1 MIITIRG
8 RNSKETIFQYIFSC
22 INLIVSQKASK
33 NTMFSNEN
41 RPNILMNIFSVSI
54 LLPAKQLFLSRGLAE
69 LLIIM
74 GNKGLPRKES
84 CCRCNNVTVILI
96 VKLDLDNFQLSPML
110 LKIKLNFF

>member
-69 LLIIM
+69 LIMIM
-74 GNKGLPRKES
+74 GSKGLPRKEN
-84 CCRCNNVTVILI
+84 CCRCDNIKLILI
-96 VKLDLDNFQLSPML
+96 VKLDFDNFHLSPML
-110 LKIKLNFF
+110 LKM